1 MPRLLPINLSM
12 SDLLSSSKGPL
23 ETATAVDLSPSIAL
37 LQRIQN
43 GELVLPTDP
52 KKLNEDKVL
61 RHELSINA
69 AAELGFPIGNFKA
82 DGSSSVLVQDYAK
95 YREIADGNTK
105 LLVGVTVRYVVA
117 FKNLN
122 TNIRINAVPTVAAA
136 IQLGLAEASA
146 TFEVRGMSS
155 RKISSLVPIVD
166 KLDVEKYAEF
176 SEAQKAI
183 KDLVWDTETA
193 VDPVVL
199 AVMGDTRD

>member
-1 MPRLLPINLSM
+1 
-12 SDLLSSSKGPL
+12 
-23 ETATAVDLSPSIAL
+23 
-37 LQRIQN
+37 
-43 GELVLPTDP
+43 
-52 KKLNEDKVL
+52 
-61 RHELSINA
+61 
-69 AAELGFPIGNFKA
+69 
-82 DGSSSVLVQDYAK
+82 
-95 YREIADGNTK
+95 
-105 LLVGVTVRYVVA
+105 VVA

-155 RKISSLVPIVD
+155 RKISSLIPIVD

-183 KDLVWDTETA
+183 KDLVWDTETS